1 MSLFNKSGRVH
12 APDAKYTGE
21 EPDWHG
27 WEKWPIEK
35 FYRTRQRALGFYT
48 YYLDAASMKPM
59 VLTWMKKENY
69 PKEDI
74 GALREAPPWYVSGT
88 VGKLIRMMDRG
99 MPSIHPRAHEH
110 FATLE
115 QYDEEIPLVPKDD
128 KENVKAE
135 IKRALETIRV
145 ERKVV
150 LEYDLEGNVIG
161 SKPDKKK
168 KITPLDRIREK
179 VDKEILVYVD
189 ELIDRWTDVSKG
201 IATLNLGNMLRDHK
215 IPAQGCGPIM
225 SWVEKNLEEYGG
237 ALNKTDPQLVEGYSY
252 LTKPQLKKIVSILEG
267 MKSDI
272 ETHAKIKK
280 ATRKPR
286 AKKPKAADKQVTRL
300 KYQEHSAEYSVDSVS
315 PSRVPYAQRLYVFNT
330 KTRQLGVYYA
340 SGNAGFEVK
349 GTSLKGYDAA
359 TSFHA
364 TLRKPQ
370 DILTGILASTPKKL
384 DKIFD
389 GVKLTRK
396 KANGRFNEHTIIL
409 KVLEHRP

>member
-1 MSLFNKSGRVH
+1 MNIFNKSGKVH

-48 YYLDAASMKPM
+48 YYLDAASMKPI
-59 VLTWMKKENY
+59 VLAWMKKENY

-74 GALREAPPWYVSGT
+74 AAIREAPPWYVSGT
-88 VGKLIRMMDRG
+88 VGKLIRMLDRG
-99 MPSIHPRAHEH
+99 MPSIHPLAHEH

-115 QYDEEIPLVPKDD
+115 RYDEHIPIVPKDD
-128 KENVKAE
+128 KEVVKSE
-135 IKRALETIRV
+135 LKRSLETISI
-145 ERKVV
+145 ER
-150 LEYDLEGNVIG
+150 GGATNTASGTVIA
-161 SKPDKKK
+161 KKK
-168 KITPLDRIREK
+168 VTVSPLDRIREK
-179 VDKEILVYVD
+179 VEKEIVVYLD
-189 ELIDRWTDVSKG
+189 ELIDRWCDTSKG
-201 IATLNLGNMLRDHK
+201 IATINLGNMLRDHK
-215 IPAQGCGPIM
+215 IPTQGCSPVIA
-225 SWVEKNLEEYGG
+225 WVDRQLDEYKG
-237 ALNKTDPQLVEGYSY
+237 ALEKTDDQLAEGYSY
-252 LTKPQLKKIVSILEG
+252 LRKPHLKKIVTILEG

-280 ATRKPR
+280 ANRKPR
-286 AKKPKAADKQVTRL
+286 AKKPKASDKQVARL
-300 KYQEHSAEYSVDSVS
+300 KYQEHSAEYSVDSIS
-315 PSRVPYAQRLYVFNT
+315 PSRVPYAQRLYTFNT

-340 SGNAGFEVK
+340 SGNSGFEVK
-349 GTSLKGYDAA
+349 GTSLKGYDLES
-359 TSFHA
+359 SFHA

-370 DILTGILASTPKKL
+370 DMLSGILAATPKKI

-389 GVKLTRK
+389 GIKLSRK